1 MKKGLLF
8 VLFAILIVA
17 LLGAC
22 GGQDAEEAVVGTW
35 QCQDNS
41 QPHAWVCT
49 LVFDADG
56 RFVDADGDAGDF
68 VIDGDTLTLNFD
80 EFMPE
85 EFTFRIRS
93 NRLTLTNERIHV
105 ILTKQ

>member
-22 GGQDAEEAVVGTW
+22 GGQDPEEAIVGTW

-41 QPHAWVCT
+41 QPHQWMCT
-49 LVFDADG
+49 LTFDARG

-68 VIDGDTLTLNFD
+68 IIDGDSLTLHFD
-80 EFMPE
+80 EFMPVE
-85 EFTFRIRS
+85 LSFQIRS
-93 NRLTLTNERIHV
+93 NRLTLTGEGMRV
-105 ILTKQ
+105 ILERQ

>member
-22 GGQDAEEAVVGTW
+22 GGQDPEEAIVGTW

-41 QPHAWVCT
+41 QPHRWVCT
-49 LVFDADG
+49 FTFSADG
-56 RFVDADGDAGDF
+56 RFVDRDGDAGDF
-68 VIDGDTLTLNFD
+68 VIDGDSLTLDFD
-80 EFMPE
+80 EFPPIE
-85 EFTFRIRS
+85 LTFRIRS
-93 NRLTLTNERIHV
+93 NRLTLTADGLRV

>member
-8 VLFAILIVA
+8 VLFSILLVA

-22 GGQDAEEAVVGTW
+22 GGQSSEEAIVGTW
-35 QCQDNS
+35 QCQDTS
-41 QPHAWVCT
+41 QPHRWMCT
-49 LVFDADG
+49 FVFDADG

-68 VIDGDTLTLNFD
+68 VIDGDSLTLNFD
-80 EFMPE
+80 DFPSMEL
-85 EFTFRIRS
+85 TFRIRS
-93 NRLTLTNERIHV
+93 NRLTLTGEGIHV